1 MARAPTTTTELMVI
15 SPCAKTSR
23 TNPNS
28 KSRART
34 DNGVSLS
41 TKTASSRDLHFQRP
55 FRIDR
60 RHATCVQQPR
70 HRVLA
75 AHTKRFR
82 GQELLSGDSPN
93 KYLSRPRVWLC
104 LRLRRPRFGQPEK
117 TTLSK
122 SSKVVWL
129 RIAGGSHKNQV
140 PTRTSLS
147 LSSNFV
153 GVPSQIRVYSEI
165 ISHNKPPFA
174 SS

>member
-1 MARAPTTTTELMVI
+1 MKHTARAPTTTTELMVI

-75 AHTKRFR
+75 AHIKRFR

-117 TTLSK
+117 TTLCK
-122 SSKVVWL
+122 SNKLCGCESL
-129 RIAGGSHKNQV
+129 GGVTKTKSRRARH
-140 PTRTSLS
+140 
-147 LSSNFV
+147 
-153 GVPSQIRVYSEI
+153 YS
-165 ISHNKPPFA
+165 
-174 SS
+174 

>member
-1 MARAPTTTTELMVI
+1 MKHTARAPTTTTELMVI

-117 TTLSK
+117 PTLCK
-122 SSKVVWL
+122 SNISCVAANRWGESQKPSPDAHVTIL
-129 RIAGGSHKNQV
+129 KLKFRGS
-140 PTRTSLS
+140 
-147 LSSNFV
+147 
-153 GVPSQIRVYSEI
+153 
-165 ISHNKPPFA
+165 A
-174 SS
+174 

>member
-1 MARAPTTTTELMVI
+1 MKHTARAPTTTTELMVI

-28 KSRART
+28 KSRARM

-55 FRIDR
+55 FRIDC

-75 AHTKRFR
+75 AHIKRFR

-117 TTLSK
+117 LVCVEHKLCGWEPPPGGKRTK
-122 SSKVVWL
+122 S
-129 RIAGGSHKNQV
+129 
-140 PTRTSLS
+140 
-147 LSSNFV
+147 
-153 GVPSQIRVYSEI
+153 
-165 ISHNKPPFA
+165 
-174 SS
+174 

>member
-1 MARAPTTTTELMVI
+1 MKHTARAPTTTTELMVI

-75 AHTKRFR
+75 AHIKRFR

-117 TTLSK
+117 LVCEVISC
-122 SSKVVWL
+122 VVANRWGESQKPSPDAHVTIPKL
-129 RIAGGSHKNQV
+129 KFRGS
-140 PTRTSLS
+140 
-147 LSSNFV
+147 
-153 GVPSQIRVYSEI
+153 
-165 ISHNKPPFA
+165 A
-174 SS
+174 